1 MENTSSKDKIID
13 IIQAAKLLD
22 VPAKSVK
29 LWAESGVAQE
39 WTTNKNNRQIYRDS
53 EDGTI
58 RLRKV
63 NNPLILIVEDDLS
76 IQAYYQAI
84 FEFLLDKPNLEF
96 AINGMEGLRK
106 LLDLNPSLLLADI
119 NMPGMDG
126 LEMLRLAREKNTEEN
141 LEIIFITGLSKEQ
154 IDERD
159 LIPNDI
165 ECYSKPLDIDTVKK
179 FLKSANISN

>member
-1 MENTSSKDKIID
+1 MENTSSKDTIID
-13 IIQAAKLLD
+13 IIQAAKMLD

-39 WTTNKNNRQIYRDS
+39 WTTTKNNRQIYRDP
-53 EDGTI
+53 EDGVI
-58 RLRKV
+58 RRRKV

-76 IQAYYQAI
+76 MQAYYQAI

-96 AINGMEGLRK
+96 AINGMEGFRK
-106 LLDLNPSLLLADI
+106 LRDLKPSLLMADI

-126 LEMLRLAREKNTEEN
+126 LEMMRLARENNTKEN
-141 LEIIFITGLSKEQ
+141 LHTIFITGLSKEQ

-159 LIPNDI
+159 SIPDDI
-165 ECYSKPLDIDTVKK
+165 ECYTKPLDIDTIKNI
-179 FLKSANISN
+179 LRNANISN